1 MERASRAG
9 HYESVSIGCIPR
21 DAKKLNEQLRA
32 EGIRG
37 AEYDMKT
44 GVLHM
49 ESKEA
54 RRIMVARSAA
64 RDESEGC

>member
-1 MERASRAG
+1 MERASRTG
-9 HYESVSIGCIPR
+9 HYESISMGCIPKH
-21 DAKKLNEQLRA
+21 AKQLNEQLRA

-37 AEYDMKT
+37 AEYDKN
-44 GVLHM
+44 GILHM

-54 RRIMVARSAA
+54 RRIMIARTGA